1 MGRTHRRQTLGAAAV
16 NWLGRRLFG
25 QRDKRKNWPAH
36 YSPRIP
42 WADIKP
48 GDEFLMPWPPHYRD
62 HERGRAQR
70 LACTKVS
77 RAKARHGGVWTTRAM
92 PSGSRATKII
102 RVE

>member
-1 MGRTHRRQTLGAAAV
+1 MGCTHRRQALGAAV
-16 NWLGRRLFG
+16 VSWLGQRLFG
-25 QRDKRKNWPAH
+25 RRGKTKNWPAR

-62 HERGRAQR
+62 DEHTRAQR
-70 LACTKVS
+70 LAATKVW

-92 PSGSRATKII
+92 PSSSRATKII
-102 RVE
+102 RVR